1 MSFEKPKTEPG
12 VKKEKLDEIKPS
24 DYSNLEK
31 DLSEWLEIK
40 EDLPSEFWKKI
51 KNANEEKNLKLMLS
65 RIIEGLLTLY
75 GDKKDKG
82 KSFKDSRFTSLEK
95 MIDRGM
101 VTCGAMTKITGTALR
116 KFGIPTKMIHGI
128 LESQKKSF
136 IKSVLLKN
144 RHSWLEIYVPK
155 TKEWLPLDPT
165 QNDFNLFPDAEKIKE
180 YHDWDELKE
189 DYKKGNF

>member
-1 MSFEKPKTEPG
+1 
-12 VKKEKLDEIKPS
+12 
-24 DYSNLEK
+24 
-31 DLSEWLEIK
+31 
-40 EDLPSEFWKKI
+40 
-51 KNANEEKNLKLMLS
+51 MLS

-95 MIDRGM
+95 MMDRGM
-101 VTCGAMTKITGTALR
+101 VTCGAMTEITGTALR

-189 DYKKGNF
+189 DYKTRCQRDSLTSKSNVSFIRFLELPKIEISNSLLTISKFLFSAKSL